1 MTIRSLREKTVAEP
15 SDAPRR
21 WLTEARCGSADA
33 LGRAL
38 ETCRRYLLLIAERE
52 FDEELRAKASA
63 SDLVQET
70 FLEAQRDFAQF
81 QGTSDVE
88 LRAWLRRL
96 LLNNLGSFS
105 RSYRGTNKR
114 QVSREIPLQPEGT
127 STPGG
132 PPLRADSPSPSG
144 FAIEREQREEL
155 QKAISRLPEDY
166 RRVISLRYQE
176 ERTFEE
182 IGTLMGR
189 TPEAAR
195 KLWSRAMDRLKSEWG
210 G

>member
-1 MTIRSLREKTVAEP
+1 MAEP
-15 SDAPRR
+15 SNTPRR
-21 WLTEARCGSADA
+21 WLTEARAGSVDA

-52 FDEELRAKASA
+52 FDEALRGKASA

-81 QGTSDVE
+81 QGTSDSE

-105 RSYRGTNKR
+105 RSYRETNKR
-114 QVSREIPLQPEGT
+114 RVSRESPLQPEG
-127 STPGG
+127 SAVLGG
-132 PPLRADSPSPSG
+132 PPLRASAPSPSG

-155 QKAISRLPEDY
+155 QKAIARLPEDY
-166 RRVISLRYQE
+166 QRVITLRYQE

-182 IGTLMGR
+182 IGTLMDR
-189 TPEAAR
+189 SPEAAR
-195 KLWSRAMDRLKSEWG
+195 KLWARAMDRLKSEWG
-210 G
+210 DTT